1 VKLFTIFGNPVHHSK
16 SPLIHNAVFSV
27 YKPDSRY
34 TRTLLESGD
43 ELKDTFF
50 KLGIEGASVT
60 VPFKEDAFNQC
71 DEVVGI
77 AKKIGAVNC
86 LVNRDGK
93 MIGYNTDVYGF
104 LDSIKDFGETPRVLI
119 IGAGG
124 TAKALLHGF
133 LEKNYDV
140 TVLNRS
146 EKRLESFKKLGVK
159 TATWDSFQS
168 ENYDLVVNVTSAGL
182 TDSSFPA
189 PENILKEVFRNSRF
203 AVDVI
208 YHETPFLKLAKE
220 SGLTTKDGSL
230 MLVYQGVLANEL
242 FTGLDRDLIEK
253 EMLRGFQLS

>member
-1 VKLFTIFGNPVHHSK
+1 VRLFTIFGNPVHHSK
-16 SPLIHNAVFSV
+16 SPLIHNAVFSK
-27 YKPDSRY
+27 YQQDSRY
-34 TRTLLESGD
+34 IRTLLENGD
-43 ELKDTFF
+43 KLKDTFF

-60 VPFKEDAFNQC
+60 VPFKEDAFSQC

-77 AKKIGAVNC
+77 AQKIGAVNC

-93 MIGYNTDVYGF
+93 MVGYNTDVYGF

-133 LEKNYDV
+133 LEKSYTV

-146 EKRLESFKKLGVK
+146 EKRLQSFKELGVK
-159 TATWDSFQS
+159 TAVWDSFQPES
-168 ENYDLVVNVTSAGL
+168 YDLVVNVTSAGL
-182 TDSSFPA
+182 TDDSLPA
-189 PENILKEVFRNSRF
+189 PENILKAVFKKSRF

-208 YHETPFLKLAKE
+208 YHETPFLKVAKE
-220 SGLTTKDGSL
+220 AGLETKDGSL

-242 FTGLDRDLIEK
+242 FTGLSREEIEA